1 MDEQLQERCRLLLEN
16 RDRMKKAFTWES
28 GLMHL
33 ACAGIYTSEGKLAE
47 PEQTMA
53 CKALLKQSV
62 GAFSQFRGM
71 LQAPVAAMMDVS
83 GRAKGIIGTQCCGLS
98 ITERRFLGF

>member
-1 MDEQLQERCRLLLEN
+1 MDVQLQERCRLLLEN

-53 CKALLKQSV
+53 CKAVAQTI
-62 GAFSQFRGM
+62 GRGVFAI
-71 LQAPVAAMMDVS
+71 LRYAAGS
-83 GRAKGIIGTQCCGLS
+83 GGSDDGCERRAKGIIGTQCCGLS
-98 ITERRFLGF
+98 ITERGFLGF